1 MSRYQ
6 RVGDW
11 LVENNKITIEQRDE
25 ALRMQ
30 QESKQRF
37 GEVLIS
43 LGFISEREIVSCLAE
58 QYDLPICDLKDT
70 EPTETALRLV
80 SPTFALSRLILPIRV
95 TSTEFHC
102 AICDPLDIDGTD
114 YLTKA
119 LGKRLVISIAG
130 PAEIFDA
137 IARNYS
143 MPIASKNTSEE
154 LVAKIQAQQVTEAAK
169 AKRSIKSPNS
179 RPPRKPKIHQ
189 QPDRA
194 DLLAAIAGT
203 GADSLWDSFQD

>member
-43 LGFISEREIVSCLAE
+43 LGFITEREIVSCLAQ
-58 QYDLPICDLKDT
+58 QYDLPICDLKDIQ
-70 EPTETALRLV
+70 PTETALRLV

-137 IARNYS
+137 IAKNYS
-143 MPIASKNTSEE
+143 MPIASKSSSED
-154 LVAKIQAQQVTEAAK
+154 LVAKIQAEQAKEAAK
-169 AKRSIKSPNS
+169 PSAKLKAPPK
-179 RPPRKPKIHQ
+179 PPRKPKILE

-203 GADSLWDSFQD
+203 GTDSLWDSFQD